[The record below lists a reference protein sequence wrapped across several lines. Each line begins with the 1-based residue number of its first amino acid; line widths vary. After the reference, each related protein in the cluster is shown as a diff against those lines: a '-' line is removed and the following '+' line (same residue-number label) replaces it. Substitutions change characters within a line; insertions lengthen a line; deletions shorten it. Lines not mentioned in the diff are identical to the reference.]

1 MKKAEF
7 FEIVQN
13 DSSSLTENSLNES
26 SFNCSLDFKDDEK
39 KNVHEIDNID
49 ISYNKINNL
58 SKKNALEFLG
68 IFNKKKTQK
77 FHIKNN
83 ICESTLD
90 AYKNKCSNIVTKKNN
105 SNILHELLKKKNE
118 TNDPIKGNNF
128 VNKLNSVIND
138 NSKNG
143 NNIYN
148 DNNLNFNGYINND
161 ENVNYDDVL
170 KFNNHLNY
178 NNEYNRYSLKN
189 EKKNTYNKAHYNNE
203 FYCLKQIVDNN
214 LNNNYD
220 KNEIKLF
227 NIYHDN
233 RAECLFNDISIIKFY
248 SYNNICIYEN
258 KNYIYNEINTY
269 LFQCPNG
276 PKKVDTFNID
286 DDIYE
291 YLYNEKIKLKNKDKI
306 HKEDDSHNDNTN
318 NMFNNCNG
326 EIRKEDSEIQ
336 CLQFYIHKYPSFLKD
351 KIKAFIHIYNM
362 FSIYPYINN
371 NFIQDHMYSE
381 NIKIVYLSEKVV
393 NIQWKYYDIN
403 ELTNILK
410 KYVLPKKLSEHY
422 LEQPFIQIND
432 YIYIN
437 FLTQEIKMTDINSY
451 QINNNYIILNG
462 NGLCFSAY
470 YHILV
475 PHHRHINEIT
485 NDQNKNY
492 HLSYEYVFISQL
504 FNIYDNFHI
513 CFLYPLFVTYFFYY
527 HLFVKHKMDNLK
539 KGVKKVY
546 SDVNKKNTNVY
557 MEESKKT
564 YTGNEKIYNTNEEQ
578 NMKKEVYSFNEK
590 TTINDHQIYEPN
602 TEEYKRYNN
611 NYEECY
617 VIQLNDIYIRLY
629 ECFKKKKKLE
639 NIKPNDNIKKKGY
652 IQYLL
657 PQSCFKHFKSI
668 EFIFKSQ
675 SSYLFMLYL
684 ICISKYGLDDK
695 SIIEHTTNLNNINIL
710 YSNIN
715 NNNNNNNNNNS
726 NDIYHNNNIH
736 YDNLKNSINAN
747 KIISQCNNKWYDGI
761 QNDEFINF
769 YENLFCYNDMKE
781 ISNIRNIFPDDKQN
795 FFNSCNKIDNI
806 IKISIRNNGVCFFYI
821 KDIVKYLFFSY
832 FIIFNSMENLV
843 ELMNKKYYNNHVEIC
858 EDQKIQN
865 EKHELECKQNEL
877 LPNLIHNNNMC
888 SQYCCITS
896 SDISKNENG
905 LSKKDQEIQI
915 LQKCILNTHVYKLCS
930 TFNIPNDICNNNNN
944 IYNNN
949 NYKNKYNLIF
959 PNINKIFE
967 MDNIKNI
974 YNDFF
979 ICENKNVNIFKL
991 INIMNKEKKKILTPY
1006 YFSLSDLTPLFF
1018 LKLSNI
1024 HIYDINI
1031 QLNKVFQ
1038 YIHYNNNTFTPFLT
1052 DAQKK
1057 DEVMNVQ
1064 LDLLENTY
1072 IVNNEVYLLYVKKI
1086 NYNDDFYKYN
1096 YLYVQDYLLKNY
1108 ILYYNIYFYI
1118 QDHIK
1123 KNQYYKLKYTN
1134 INKETLIIHFTVSFN
1149 CIYDKMKLMYEFKPQ
1164 QYITHIEKDENVNIT
1179 NEQKQK
1185 CMSFIDSYVC
1195 TKCVQ

>member
-13 DSSSLTENSLNES
+13 DSSSITGNSLNES
-26 SFNCSLDFKDDEK
+26 SFNCSLDFKDDKK
-39 KNVHEIDNID
+39 KNVHEKDNID

-58 SKKNALEFLG
+58 SKKNALKFLG
-68 IFNKKKTQK
+68 IFNKKKTEK
-77 FHIKNN
+77 LHIKNN
-83 ICESTLD
+83 MCESTLD
-90 AYKNKCSNIVTKKNN
+90 AYNNKCANIV
-105 SNILHELLKKKNE
+105 IKKNE
-118 TNDPIKGNNF
+118 TNDPIIKGINF
-128 VNKLNSVIND
+128 VNKINSVVKD
-138 NSKNG
+138 NIENG

-148 DNNLNFNGYINND
+148 DNKLNFNGYINND
-161 ENVNYDDVL
+161 D
-170 KFNNHLNY
+170 HLNY
-178 NNEYNRYSLKN
+178 NNEYNNNNNNTYALKN
-189 EKKNTYNKAHYNNE
+189 EKKNTDNKAHYNNE

-233 RAECLFNDISIIKFY
+233 RAECLFHDVSIIKFY
-248 SYNNICIYEN
+248 AYNNICIYEN
-258 KNYIYNEINTY
+258 KDYIYNEINTY
-269 LFQCPNG
+269 LFECPNG
-276 PKKVDTFNID
+276 PKKVDTFNIN

-306 HKEDDSHNDNTN
+306 YKENDNHNN
-318 NMFNNCNG
+318 NMFNNCDS
-326 EIRKEDSEIQ
+326 EIRKEDNQIQ

-381 NIKIVYLSEKVV
+381 NIKIVYHSEKVV

-403 ELTNILK
+403 ELTNIFK
-410 KYVLPKKLSEHY
+410 KYVLPKRFSENS

-437 FLTQEIKMTDINSY
+437 FLTQEIKMIDINSY

-475 PHHRHINEIT
+475 PHHRHINENT

-492 HLSYEYVFISQL
+492 HLSYEYLFISQL

-539 KGVKKVY
+539 KPHKNEY
-546 SDVNKKNTNVY
+546 SYMNEKKNKNIY
-557 MEESKKT
+557 IEESKMT
-564 YTGNEKIYNTNEEQ
+564 YIGHEKIYNTNEEQ
-578 NMKKEVYSFNEK
+578 NIKKEIHTFNEK
-590 TTINDHQIYEPN
+590 TTINDDQIYESN
-602 TEEYKRYNN
+602 TEEYKKYNN

-617 VIQLNDIYIRLY
+617 IIQLNDIYLRLY
-629 ECFKKKKKLE
+629 ECLKKKDILE
-639 NIKPNDNIKKKGY
+639 NIKPNDNTKKKGY

-695 SIIEHTTNLNNINIL
+695 SIIGHTTNLNNINIL
-710 YSNIN
+710 YSHN
-715 NNNNNNNNNNS
+715 NNNN
-726 NDIYHNNNIH
+726 IYN
-736 YDNLKNSINAN
+736 DNLQNYINPN
-747 KIISQCNNKWYDGI
+747 KIISHCNNKSYDGI
-761 QNDEFINF
+761 QNDEYINS

-781 ISNIRNIFPDDKQN
+781 ISNIRNIFPDDKQT

-832 FIIFNSMENLV
+832 FIIFNSMENLIQ
-843 ELMNKKYYNNHVEIC
+843 LMNNKHYKNDVEIY
-858 EDQKIQN
+858 EDQKMYN
-865 EKHELECKQNEL
+865 EKHKLESKQNEL
-877 LPNLIHNNNMC
+877 LPNLIHNNNMG

-896 SDISKNENG
+896 SDINKNENE
-905 LSKKDQEIQI
+905 LSKKNQEIQI
-915 LQKCILNTHVYKLCS
+915 LQKCILNEGIYKLCS
-930 TFNIPNDICNNNNN
+930 TSNIPNDIYNNN

-949 NYKNKYNLIF
+949 NDIYNHNIYNNKHNFNF
-959 PNINKIFE
+959 PNVNKIFE

-1006 YFSLSDLTPLFF
+1006 YFSLNELTPLFF

-1038 YIHYNNNTFTPFLT
+1038 YIHYNNHTFTPFLT
-1052 DAQKK
+1052 DSQKK
-1057 DEVMNVQ
+1057 DEIMNVQ

-1072 IVNNEVYLLYVKKI
+1072 IVNNEVYLLYIKKI

-1118 QDHIK
+1118 QDHLK
-1123 KNQYYKLKYTN
+1123 KNKYYKLKYTN

-1149 CIYDKMKLMYEFKPQ
+1149 CIYDQMKFMYQFKPQ
-1164 QYITHIEKDENVNIT
+1164 QYITHIEKNEKVNIT
-1179 NEQKQK
+1179 TEQKQK
-1185 CMSFIDSYVC
+1185 YISFIDNYVC

>member
-13 DSSSLTENSLNES
+13 DSSSITGNSLNES
-26 SFNCSLDFKDDEK
+26 SFNCSLDFKDDKK
-39 KNVHEIDNID
+39 KNVHEKDNID

-58 SKKNALEFLG
+58 SKKNALKFLG
-68 IFNKKKTQK
+68 IFNKKKTEK
-77 FHIKNN
+77 LHIKNN
-83 ICESTLD
+83 MCESTLD
-90 AYKNKCSNIVTKKNN
+90 AYNNKCANIVIKN
-105 SNILHELLKKKNE
+105 NE
-118 TNDPIKGNNF
+118 TNDPIIKGINI
-128 VNKLNSVIND
+128 VNKINSVVKD
-138 NSKNG
+138 NIENG

-148 DNNLNFNGYINND
+148 DNKLNFNGYINND
-161 ENVNYDDVL
+161 DHV
-170 KFNNHLNY
+170 NY
-178 NNEYNRYSLKN
+178 NNEYNNNNNNNNNTYALKN
-189 EKKNTYNKAHYNNE
+189 EKKNTDNKAHYNNE

-233 RAECLFNDISIIKFY
+233 RAECLFHDISIIKFY
-248 SYNNICIYEN
+248 AYNNICIYEN
-258 KNYIYNEINTY
+258 KDYIYNEINTY
-269 LFQCPNG
+269 LFECPNG
-276 PKKVDTFNID
+276 PKKADTFNIN

-306 HKEDDSHNDNTN
+306 YKENDNHNN
-318 NMFNNCNG
+318 NMFNNCDS
-326 EIRKEDSEIQ
+326 EIRKEDNQIQ

-371 NFIQDHMYSE
+371 NFIQDHMYYE
-381 NIKIVYLSEKVV
+381 NIKIVYHSEKVV

-410 KYVLPKKLSEHY
+410 KYVLPKKLSENS

-437 FLTQEIKMTDINSY
+437 FLTQEIKMIDINSY

-475 PHHRHINEIT
+475 PHHRHINENT

-539 KGVKKVY
+539 RGNKNEY
-546 SDVNKKNTNVY
+546 SDMNKKKTNVY
-557 MEESKKT
+557 MEERKMT
-564 YTGNEKIYNTNEEQ
+564 YIGHEKIYTTNEEQ
-578 NMKKEVYSFNEK
+578 NIKKEIHTFNEK
-590 TTINDHQIYEPN
+590 NTINDDQIYESN
-602 TEEYKRYNN
+602 TEEYIKYNN

-617 VIQLNDIYIRLY
+617 IIQLNDIYLRLY
-629 ECFKKKKKLE
+629 ECLKKKNILE

-695 SIIEHTTNLNNINIL
+695 SIIGHKTNLNNINIL
-710 YSNIN
+710 YSHN
-715 NNNNNNNNNNS
+715 NNN
-726 NDIYHNNNIH
+726 IYN
-736 YDNLKNSINAN
+736 DNLQNYINPN
-747 KIISQCNNKWYDGI
+747 KIISHCNNKSYDGI
-761 QNDEFINF
+761 QNDEYINS

-832 FIIFNSMENLV
+832 FIIFNSMENLIQ
-843 ELMNKKYYNNHVEIC
+843 LMNNKHYKNDVEIY
-858 EDQKIQN
+858 EDQKMYN
-865 EKHELECKQNEL
+865 EKHKLESKQNEL
-877 LPNLIHNNNMC
+877 LSNLIHNNRMG

-896 SDISKNENG
+896 SDINKNENE
-905 LSKKDQEIQI
+905 LSKKNQEIQI
-915 LQKCILNTHVYKLCS
+915 LQKCILNEDIYKLCS
-930 TFNIPNDICNNNNN
+930 TSNIPNDIYNN
-944 IYNNN
+944 IYNDYYNN
-949 NYKNKYNLIF
+949 KHNFNF
-959 PNINKIFE
+959 PNVNKIFE

-1006 YFSLSDLTPLFF
+1006 YFSLNELTPLFF

-1038 YIHYNNNTFTPFLT
+1038 YIHYNNHTFTPFLT
-1052 DAQKK
+1052 DSQKK
-1057 DEVMNVQ
+1057 DEIMNVQ

-1072 IVNNEVYLLYVKKI
+1072 IVNNEVYLLYIKKI

-1118 QDHIK
+1118 QDHLK
-1123 KNQYYKLKYTN
+1123 KNKYYKLKYTN

-1149 CIYDKMKLMYEFKPQ
+1149 CIYDQMKFIYQFKPQ
-1164 QYITHIEKDENVNIT
+1164 QYITHIEKNEKVNIT
-1179 NEQKQK
+1179 TEQKQK
-1185 CMSFIDSYVC
+1185 YISFIDNYVC